1 MALLDLLQHQWM
13 QQWRSVTWGRNLI
26 ANILLGLAGVYVG
39 VTFLGLG
46 WIYPQVVAEVAPSL
60 DPLRLL
66 NRHLLLAV
74 LAVLVLR
81 FFLQQPAGGNV
92 WPYRALP
99 IPTGRLAG
107 HLQVVSG
114 LSAFTL
120 VPAVTLAAFGV
131 STVAPATDL
140 GGTVGWGLG
149 VLLAVVLTQ
158 GVNTLLRGAWDRHA
172 GLVVG
177 GAAVLV
183 VGVGA
188 GNVLGV
194 GGLRAASAGLFGGL
208 SAGRLLPLAGLG
220 VATAL
225 TMIAAHRALR
235 ARLYDVVEG
244 TADASG
250 RRHVPSVGHSG
261 TSAVTSLVLLG
272 GKLLLRNKRPRQM
285 FMNGLFLVGL
295 LTMQMLVMLGPEGPW
310 LFDAVFGLLVV
321 GYFGYVYG
329 GFCFKWHGT
338 YFDGLLSRAV
348 RARTLVQSEFLLLVG
363 LFGSWA
369 VLVLPGA
376 AALQPDLLSPIGAFF
391 LYNVGVV
398 APALLGVG
406 VWGRR
411 AVQLHQGAFF
421 NYQGNTSSHFL
432 GSAVVLLPVVAL
444 PFGVGLLI
452 GPAPMLW
459 SVAVLGLV
467 GLAAAPIWTRG
478 IGGLLQRQRHA
489 MAAGFRDT
497 E

>member
-1 MALLDLLQHQWM
+1 MALLYLLRHQWM

-60 DPLRLL
+60 DPLHLL

-81 FFLQQPAGGNV
+81 FFLQQPAGGDV
-92 WPYRALP
+92 QSYLALP

-140 GGTVGWGLG
+140 GGTGCWGLG

-158 GVNTLLRGAWDRHA
+158 GVNTLLRVAWDRHA

-177 GAAVLV
+177 AAAVLV
-183 VGVGA
+183 VGVA
-188 GNVLGV
+188 TGNVLGV

-244 TADASG
+244 TADASV
-250 RRHVPSVGHSG
+250 RRRVLSGGHSG
-261 TSAVTSLVLLG
+261 MSAVTSLALLG

-310 LFDAVFGLLVV
+310 LFDAVFGLLA

-338 YFDGLLSRAV
+338 YFDALLSRAV
-348 RARTLVQSEFLLLVG
+348 RAHTLVQSEFFLLVG

-376 AALQPDLLSPIGAFF
+376 AALRPDLVAPIGAFF

-421 NYQGNTSSHFL
+421 NYQGNTSSHFI
-432 GSAVVLLPVVAL
+432 GSAVVLLPVVGL
-444 PFGVGLLI
+444 PFGVGFAI
-452 GPAPMLW
+452 GPTPMLW
-459 SVAVLGLV
+459 CVTVLGLV
-467 GLAAAPIWTRG
+467 GLATASLWTRW
-478 IGGLLQRQRHA
+478 IGGLLQRHRHA
-489 MAAGFRDT
+489 MAAGFRNDS
-497 E
+497 